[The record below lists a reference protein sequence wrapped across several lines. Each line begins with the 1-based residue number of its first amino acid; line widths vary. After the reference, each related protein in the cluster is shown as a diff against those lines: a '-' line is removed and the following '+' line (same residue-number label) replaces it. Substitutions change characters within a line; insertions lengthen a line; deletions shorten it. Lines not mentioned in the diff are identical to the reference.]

1 MTEEEILE
9 EDIVAFAHD
18 PLGFV
23 LYAFPWG
30 EPGELA
36 DKTGPD
42 AWQRDILESIGKSL
56 DKSFDAV
63 RTAVASGHGI
73 GKSALVSWLVLWAL
87 ATKSDTKVVVTANT
101 EKQLQTK
108 TWPEIAKW
116 HRLSIIS
123 HWFKFTATALFST
136 EAQHDKTWRADAVPW
151 SEQNTEAFAGL
162 HNQGKRL
169 LLVMDEASAI
179 ADPVWDV
186 AEGAMTDE
194 QTEIIWTAFGN
205 PTKPTGRF
213 RECFA
218 GGRFAHRWEH
228 RQIDSRTVAMTNKD
242 QLNQWVADYGEDS
255 DFVRVRVR
263 GVFPKTG
270 AVQFIGSDLV
280 AEAAKRE
287 TSGTLYDPLIF
298 GVDVARFGDDSSVIA
313 YRRGRDAR
321 SIPMREFRGL
331 DTMQFAAMVAEEIT
345 ARKPQAVFV
354 DEGGVGGGVID
365 RLRQLGH
372 HVIGVN
378 FGSAS
383 SETRIYS
390 NKRAEMWGRMRDWLA
405 GGAVQ
410 DNAELIAELTGP
422 EYSYDKDSR
431 IVLEK
436 KADMK
441 KRGLSSPDK
450 ADALALT
457 FAHPVAATDQPLGA
471 YAKAEIDFDP
481 YAD

>member
-1 MTEEEILE
+1 M
-9 EDIVAFAHD
+9 AFAHD

>member
-1 MTEEEILE
+1 M
-9 EDIVAFAHD
+9 D
-18 PLGFV
+18 
-23 LYAFPWG
+23 
-30 EPGELA
+30 
-36 DKTGPD
+36 GPD
-42 AWQRDILESIGKSL
+42 VWQRDILDLIGTKL
-56 DKSFDAV
+56 RRDAPPLWV
-63 RTAVASGHGI
+63 SVASGHGI
-73 GKSALVSWLVLWAL
+73 GKSALVSWVVLWAL
-87 ATKSDTKVVVTANT
+87 ATMQDTRVVVTANT
-101 EKQLQTK
+101 EAQLRTK

-116 HRLSIIS
+116 HSMSLVRDM
-123 HWFKFTATALFST
+123 FTFTATALSSSEKGREKNWF
-136 EAQHDKTWRADAVPW
+136 ADAATW
-151 SEQNTEAFAGL
+151 SETNTEAFAGL
-162 HNQGKRL
+162 HNQGKRIVL
-169 LLVMDEASAI
+169 IMDEASAI
-179 ADPVWDV
+179 ADIVWEV
-186 AEGAMTDE
+186 AEGAMTDKD
-194 QTEIIWTAFGN
+194 TEILWLAFGN
-205 PTKPTGRF
+205 PTKPVGRF

-228 RQIDSRTVAMTNKD
+228 RQIDSRTVAMTNKE

-287 TSGTLYDPLIF
+287 ASGTLYDPLIL

-331 DTMQFAAMVAEEIT
+331 DTMQFAAMVAEEINT
-345 ARKPQAVFV
+345 RKPQAVFV

-372 HVIGVN
+372 VVIGVN

-383 SETRIYS
+383 SETRIYA

-405 GGAVQ
+405 GGAIQ
-410 DNAELIAELTGP
+410 DSADLVAELTGP

-441 KRGLSSPDK
+441 KRGLSSPDH

-457 FAHPVAATDQPLGA
+457 FAHPVAATDQPLGR